1 MAALVDRLRTL
12 AEHRAAAWWVFA
24 VALAFRLILGF
35 TFLHPLQ
42 PPIGD
47 GIIYDGLAKAIVE
60 RGEFGL
66 IPGEPTA
73 HRMPGYPLL
82 LAAIKLAGGES
93 AFAACMVQILVG
105 ASTATATFLLARL
118 LVGAGPALVAGALA
132 AIDPFLI
139 FYDYQLWAECVGIAL
154 ITWTLL
160 HYARSYGRGAAAT
173 GWAPAVAGGLL
184 LGVLIYIRPD
194 FAILVPT
201 VGTWALVSVRPLSR
215 MVGVGLA
222 AGVLPLVLLVP
233 WIARNY
239 AVMDH
244 FIPLT
249 TEGGY
254 ILWQANNE
262 EILRNPELQGLFIP
276 WPGNPQAD
284 YFTLPDLSKD
294 PNFAGLTTE
303 VEVDRRFKEIVL
315 EFWHDH
321 WREMPGYVLGKWKR
335 FFTIHPGFHFWP
347 KLFVVVTQIWYGAV
361 LTFFVA
367 GIAWS
372 LVRRSPVGLLLSY
385 LAWFFVRCGVFMTLV
400 RYRLQVE
407 PVLLIFAG
415 VAAFGLLEA
424 LAGRRPKGSASTADA
439 VR

>member
-1 MAALVDRLRTL
+1 MATLVDHLRTL
-12 AEHRAAAWWVFA
+12 AEHRAAPCWIFA
-24 VALAFRLILGF
+24 VALAFRLVLGF
-35 TFLHPLQ
+35 TFLHPFQ

-47 GIIYDGLAKAIVE
+47 GLIYDGLAKAIVE

-66 IPGEPTA
+66 VAGEPTA

-82 LAAIKLAGGES
+82 LAGIKRLGGES
-93 AFAACMVQILVG
+93 AFAVCMVQVVVG
-105 ASTATATFLLARL
+105 ASTATATFLLARR

-154 ITWTLL
+154 ITWTLF
-160 HYARSYGRGAAAT
+160 HYARSYGRGAAAP
-173 GWAPAVAGGLL
+173 GWAPAVVGGLL
-184 LGVLIYIRPD
+184 LGALIYIRPD

-201 VGTWALVSVRPLSR
+201 IGTWVLVGVRPPAR
-215 MVGVGLA
+215 MFGVGLA
-222 AGVLPLVLLVP
+222 AGLLPLVLLVP

-262 EILRNPELQGLFIP
+262 EILRNPDLQGLFIP

-303 VEVDRRFKEIVL
+303 VEVDQRFKEIVVK
-315 EFWHDH
+315 FWHDH

-335 FFTIHPGFHFWP
+335 FFTIQPGFNFWP
-347 KLFVVVTQIWYGAV
+347 RVFVVVTQLWYALV
-361 LTFFVA
+361 LSFFVA
-367 GIAWS
+367 GVAWS
-372 LVRRSPVGLLLSY
+372 LVRRSAVGLLLSY

-424 LAGRRPKGSASTADA
+424 VAGRLPRRSPAASGAA
-439 VR
+439 G